1 MPIPLKKEIREEIAR
16 MYEAGSAYTE
26 IQETIGCSPNAIKN
40 VVRDFKLKPRR
51 PGRKREKLEEPAK
64 KTNVE
69 KICPKCRKPIE
80 VHGARFCPWCG
91 ADVRSE
97 RQIVAEELERVLG
110 VVCDMN
116 VPADSK
122 DRACNTLRNAIRLLK
137 EEPVE

>member
-1 MPIPLKKEIREEIAR
+1 MPKKMSKETADGIAR
-16 MYEAGSAYTE
+16 MYRDGASYKE
-26 IQETIGCSPNAIKN
+26 IRKEFGCADITIKKVAERYALP
-40 VVRDFKLKPRR
+40 PRR
-51 PGRKREKLEEPAK
+51 CGWSVDTAAEPTK

-69 KICPKCRKPIE
+69 KICPKCRKPVE
-80 VHGARFCPWCG
+80 AHGARFCPWCG
-91 ADVRSE
+91 SDVRSE

-137 EEPVE
+137 EEAVE

>member
-1 MPIPLKKEIREEIAR
+1 MAIPLKKEIREEIAR

-26 IQETIGCSPNAIKN
+26 IQETIGCSTNAIIK
-40 VVRDFKLKPRR
+40 VVEDFKLKPRR
-51 PGRKREKLEEPAK
+51 PGRKREKSEEPTK

-110 VVCDMN
+110 VVCDVN

>member
-1 MPIPLKKEIREEIAR
+1 MPQKMSKETYDGIIRMYQSGASYDQIRGAFECSDSTIAR
-16 MYEAGSAYTE
+16 IAKKCGLSRCGNRQ
-26 IQETIGCSPNAIKN
+26 IVN
-40 VVRDFKLKPRR
+40 VS
-51 PGRKREKLEEPAK
+51 EPTK

-69 KICPKCRKPIE
+69 KICPKCRKPVE
-80 VHGARFCPWCG
+80 AHGARFCPWCG
-91 ADVRSE
+91 SDVRSE

>member
-1 MPIPLKKEIREEIAR
+1 MVEKVVKR
-16 MYEAGSAYTE
+16 AGLE
-26 IQETIGCSPNAIKN
+26 Q
-40 VVRDFKLKPRR
+40 RR
-51 PGRKREKLEEPAK
+51 PRRKREKPEEPTK

-69 KICPKCRKPIE
+69 KICPKCRKPVE
-80 VHGARFCPWCG
+80 AHGARFCPWCG
-91 ADVRSE
+91 SDVRSE

-137 EEPVE
+137 EEAVE

>member
-1 MPIPLKKEIREEIAR
+1 MPKKLSKETYDGIIRMYQSGASYDEIRGAFECSDSTIAR
-16 MYEAGSAYTE
+16 IAQKHGLTHWGNRAFNT
-26 IQETIGCSPNAIKN
+26 AA
-40 VVRDFKLKPRR
+40 
-51 PGRKREKLEEPAK
+51 EPTK

-69 KICPKCRKPIE
+69 KICPKRRKPVE

-91 ADVRSE
+91 SDVRSE

-137 EEPVE
+137 EEAVE

>member
-26 IQETIGCSPNAIKN
+26 IQETIGCSPNAIIK
-40 VVRDFKLKPRR
+40 VVEDFKLKPRR
-51 PGRKREKLEEPAK
+51 PGRKREKPEEPTK

-97 RQIVAEELERVLG
+97 RQIVAEGLERVLG
-110 VVCDMN
+110 VACDMN

>member
-1 MPIPLKKEIREEIAR
+1 MLPPLDNERKQKICE
-16 MYEAGSAYTE
+16 MYKSGATLKE
-26 IQETIGCSPNAIKN
+26 IQEATGCHASMVEK
-40 VVRDFKLKPRR
+40 VVKGAGLEQRR
-51 PGRKREKLEEPAK
+51 PRRKREKPEEPTK

-69 KICPKCRKPIE
+69 KICPKCRKPVE
-80 VHGARFCPWCG
+80 AHGARFCPWCG
-91 ADVRSE
+91 SGVRSE

-137 EEPVE
+137 EEAVE

>member
-1 MPIPLKKEIREEIAR
+1 MPILLKKETREEIAR
-16 MYEAGSAYTE
+16 MYEAGASYIE
-26 IQETIGCSPNAIKN
+26 IQKTVGCSPGAIIK
-40 VVRDFKLKPRR
+40 VVEDFNLPPRR
-51 PGRKREKLEEPAK
+51 PGRKCEKAEESTK

-69 KICPKCRKPIE
+69 KICPKCRKPVK

-91 ADVRSE
+91 SDVRSE

-137 EEPVE
+137 EKAVE

>member
-26 IQETIGCSPNAIKN
+26 IRETIGCSPNAIIK
-40 VVRDFKLKPRR
+40 VVEDFKLKPRR
-51 PGRKREKLEEPAK
+51 PRRKHEKQEEPTK

-69 KICPKCRKPIE
+69 KICPKCRKPVE
-80 VHGARFCPWCG
+80 AHGARFCPWCG
-91 ADVRSE
+91 SGVRSE

-116 VPADSK
+116 VPVDSK
-122 DRACNTLRNAIRLLK
+122 DRACNALRNAIRLLK
-137 EEPVE
+137 EEAVE